1 MDSIKTSRVGPSKEY
16 GRTASI
22 LEKDQ
27 GGGWIFLKNLEATR
41 GVNLVKKN
49 KFVFFLTLLS
59 ILFGYLATIA
69 ADLGLFVPNNVL

>member
-16 GRTASI
+16 GRTALI

-41 GVNLVKKN
+41 GVNLVKK
-49 KFVFFLTLLS
+49 KQVYFFPHLIKHFIWVF
-59 ILFGYLATIA
+59 GHHR
-69 ADLGLFVPNNVL
+69 G

>member
-27 GGGWIFLKNLEATR
+27 GGGWIFLKSLEATR
-41 GVNLVKKN
+41 GVNLEKKIQACFFPLLN
-49 KFVFFLTLLS
+49 KRLIWVF
-59 ILFGYLATIA
+59 GHHR
-69 ADLGLFVPNNVL
+69 G

>member
-27 GGGWIFLKNLEATR
+27 GGGWIFLKSLEATR
-41 GVNLVKKN
+41 GSIWKK
-49 KFVFFLTLLS
+49 KIQACFFPRLIKGLIWVF
-59 ILFGYLATIA
+59 GHHR
-69 ADLGLFVPNNVL
+69 G

>member
-1 MDSIKTSRVGPSKEY
+1 MDSIKTSRVGLSKEY

-27 GGGWIFLKNLEATR
+27 GGGGYFWRVWKQR
-41 GVNLVKKN
+41 GGQFGKK
-49 KFVFFLTLLS
+49 KFKLVFFLALLS
-59 ILFGYLATIA
+59 VLFGYLATIA